1 MGDAFPSTADALDA
15 RRGDLQDDTR
25 PVPETPEPLRLYQ
38 RIGAN
43 RWAARLLLV
52 SFPLALLP
60 LVLASTVFVSV
71 ITRASL
77 VVSLIVSTLLLI
89 VSVAYFVASCGPDK
103 VLQLAR
109 ARPLNPGEE
118 MDLVRTVENL
128 CIQAGLPP
136 PVIHLIDSPAANAL
150 ATGNDPEHTSL
161 IVTRGL
167 LKLLDQRELE
177 GVIAHELSHIGND
190 DTRLTTMLAALVG
203 IACFPVRMCEAA
215 VRLFSDVTV
224 RDYGDLVTHYLPQL
238 PLPFLTVGVWLLS
251 RSYWLLGVL
260 PLLLPQ
266 AVSSFWVSV
275 TLTATPFYVLVLSPM
290 IALLIRRA
298 LSHARDLQAD
308 ADAVR
313 LTLDPEGLVLAL
325 TKVTAAQA
333 RPRPGR
339 TGEAVGEG
347 SLHLYFVDPL
357 ESNPSLLHDIFPSH
371 PHLLERIQLLTR
383 MGRVEPSILQ
393 AAWTAGY
400 VASSARVIGANK

>member
-1 MGDAFPSTADALDA
+1 MGDVFPSTAGGLDL
-15 RRGDLQDDTR
+15 RPGGLQEDNR
-25 PVPETPEPLRLYQ
+25 PVPEMPEPVRLYQ

-43 RWAARLLLV
+43 TWAARLLLV
-52 SFPLALLP
+52 SFPVALLP
-60 LVLASTVFVSV
+60 IVLASTVFLSV
-71 ITRASL
+71 MTRASL
-77 VVSLIVSTLLLI
+77 PVSLIVSTLLLI
-89 VSVAYFVASCGPDK
+89 VSVAHFVASCGPDK

-118 MDLVRTVENL
+118 LDLVRMVENL
-128 CIQAGLPP
+128 CISAALPSP
-136 PVIHLIDSPAANAL
+136 AIHLIDSPAANAL
-150 ATGNDPEHTSL
+150 ATGNDPEHASL

-177 GVIAHELSHIGND
+177 AVIAHELSHIGNN

-203 IACFPVRMCEAA
+203 MACFPVRMCEAA

-238 PLPFLTVGVWLLS
+238 PLPFLTLGVWLLS

-275 TLTATPFYVLVLSPM
+275 TLTATPFYVLILSPM

-313 LTLDPEGLVLAL
+313 LTLDPLQEM
-325 TKVTAAQA
+325 
-333 RPRPGR
+333 
-339 TGEAVGEG
+339 
-347 SLHLYFVDPL
+347 
-357 ESNPSLLHDIFPSH
+357 
-371 PHLLERIQLLTR
+371 R
-383 MGRVEPSILQ
+383 MRRKDVVQ
-393 AAWTAGY
+393 Q
-400 VASSARVIGANK
+400 